1 MEKQQENLKKILEI
15 RERENTFANDMGI
28 RTKVIEDGYAETELA
43 VEPRHLKL
51 NHSVHGGC
59 LYTLADNAG
68 GACASSCGYRV
79 STLSGDLQFM
89 RPALNCKTLKAVAKA
104 RKTGKRIIV
113 VDVSIKDEN
122 QREIACGLFDY
133 AIMKMAY

>member
-1 MEKQQENLKKILEI
+1 MKTQEENLKKILEI
-15 RERENTFANDMGI
+15 RERENVFANDMGI
-28 RTKVIEDGYAETELA
+28 RTKTIEDGYAETELV
-43 VEPRHLKL
+43 VEPRHLNL

-68 GACASSCGYRV
+68 GACASSYGNRV

-89 RPALNCKTLKAVAKA
+89 RPALNCKKLTAVAKA
-104 RKTGKRIIV
+104 KKAGKRIV
-113 VDVSIKDEN
+113 VVEISIRDEN

-133 AIMKMAY
+133 AKMKIAY

>member
-1 MEKQQENLKKILEI
+1 MEKQQENLKKILAI
-15 RERENTFANDMGI
+15 RERENVFANEMGI
-28 RTKVIEDGYAETELA
+28 RTKKIEDGYAQTELA
-43 VEPRHLKL
+43 VEPRHLNL

-89 RPALNCKTLKAVAKA
+89 RPAINCKKLTATAKTRKA
-104 RKTGKRIIV
+104 GKRIIV
-113 VDVSIKDEN
+113 VGISIRDEN

-133 AIMKMAY
+133 AKMKIAY